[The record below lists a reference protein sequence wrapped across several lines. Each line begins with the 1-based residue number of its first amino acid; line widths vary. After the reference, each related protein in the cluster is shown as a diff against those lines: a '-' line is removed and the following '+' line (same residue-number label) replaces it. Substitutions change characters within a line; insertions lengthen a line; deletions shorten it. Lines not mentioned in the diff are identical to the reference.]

1 LYPSRLS
8 DVCFGEEDTMSAKTW
23 ATLSVPVD
31 LPVSRLVVAG
41 VGFMPVTLIATTA
54 FGVSDLRWL
63 AVHVLVPALVVASV
77 VVRRDRSIAADVWG
91 ALVAGVVAT
100 AFYDTYRFAF
110 LALGLVP
117 TDPIPHI
124 GRALGL
130 EPAWTF
136 GYLWRYV
143 GNGGG
148 LAVAFVLLGFRG
160 VRAGVAYGLCVCGGL
175 LVTLVASPHG
185 QEMLFPLTG
194 ATIVM
199 AVGGHIIY
207 GAVLGW
213 LRGSPRSIAASS
225 GRSGITRL
233 PHQCGDVAA
242 ACHGHGSEANSAA
255 ASSVAPL
262 ARRRIALE

>member
-1 LYPSRLS
+1 MRA
-8 DVCFGEEDTMSAKTW
+8 TTW
-23 ATLSVPVD
+23 TASLVPID
-31 LPVSRLVVAG
+31 LRVSRLVVAG
-41 VGFMPVTLIATTA
+41 VGFVPVTLIAATA

-63 AVHVLVPALVVASV
+63 AVHALLPALVVASV
-77 VVRRDRSIAADVWG
+77 IARRDRSIAADVRG
-91 ALVAGVVAT
+91 ALVAGMAAT

-130 EPAWTF
+130 QPAWMF

-160 VRAGVAYGLCVCGGL
+160 ARAGIAYGLFVCGGL
-175 LVTLVASPHG
+175 LVTLVASPNG
-185 QEMLFPLTG
+185 QEMLFPFTG

-213 LRGSPRSIAASS
+213 LCSSPGSIAGGT
-225 GRSGITRL
+225 GRARGPYARR
-233 PHQCGDVAA
+233 AA
-242 ACHGHGSEANSAA
+242 AGAG
-255 ASSVAPL
+255 L
-262 ARRRIALE
+262 F

>member
-1 LYPSRLS
+1 
-8 DVCFGEEDTMSAKTW
+8 MSAKTW
-23 ATLSVPVD
+23 TT
-31 LPVSRLVVAG
+31 RLAPINLRASPLVAAG
-41 VGFMPVTLIATTA
+41 VGFVPVTLIAATA

-63 AVHVLVPALVVASV
+63 ALHVLLPALVVASAV
-77 VVRRDRSIAADVWG
+77 ARRDRSIAADVRG
-91 ALVAGVVAT
+91 ALVAGMAAT

-117 TDPIPHI
+117 KDPIPHI
-124 GRALGL
+124 GSALGL
-130 EPAWTF
+130 EPAWMF

-160 VRAGVAYGLCVCGGL
+160 ARAGIAYGLFVCSGL

-207 GAVLGW
+207 GAVLGS
-213 LRGSPRSIAASS
+213 LRNSPGSIAAGT
-225 GRSGITRL
+225 GRTAK
-233 PHQCGDVAA
+233 PH
-242 ACHGHGSEANSAA
+242 
-255 ASSVAPL
+255 
-262 ARRRIALE
+262 ARRATAGAGLF